1 MSLFNNLFGYN
12 KKFSEQEVKILDK
25 CFNGI
30 SQYTQQNYDF
40 EHKVINFYLK
50 KDNLV
55 PGLYGHE
62 VVYSHTN
69 TNDHNDS
76 FYIHCRKYR
85 INNKNDLNHIKDCFE
100 EMHDDKI
107 SVPNIN
113 NFPTNILQV
122 GWHGLGFITILNY
135 DNNGLV
141 TSDCENLIKNNS
153 IKFLKNSHLGKN
165 KNVTFE

>member
-12 KKFSEQEVKILDK
+12 KKFSEQEVQILDK

-69 TNDHNDS
+69 TNDRNDS

-85 INNKNDLNHIKDCFE
+85 INNKSDLNHIKDCFE

-107 SVPNIN
+107 SVPNVN

-141 TSDCENLIKNNS
+141 TTDCENLIKNNS

>member
-12 KKFSEQEVKILDK
+12 KKFSEQEVQILDK

-69 TNDHNDS
+69 ANDRNDS

-85 INNKNDLNHIKDCFE
+85 INNKSDLNHIKDCFE

-113 NFPTNILQV
+113 KFPTNILQV

-135 DNNGLV
+135 DNNQY
-141 TSDCENLIKNNS
+141 KP
-153 IKFLKNSHLGKN
+153 
-165 KNVTFE
+165 